1 MSTWIFDLFLIKNQ
15 KWNTKSKL
23 ISFYLYL
30 YILDTLEIKK
40 QGLGSLAFKWPGR
53 QDSNL
58 RPIAPKAPSTQFAKV
73 PTINKLGY
81 S

>member
-40 QGLGSLAFKWPGR
+40 QGLGPLAIKWSGR

-58 RPIAPKAPSTQFAKV
+58 RLSA
-73 PTINKLGY
+73 
-81 S
+81 